1 MGSGVGQIGEGRHTV
16 SAEYL
21 AAFLEFVAECG
32 LDASSVLASAGLSPE
47 AVVQLPRFVG
57 SKAYNRSIRSLLD
70 QRPDPHHAYRFARRC
85 SELRHGAAGM
95 VAQNSQTLREGLEL
109 GLRYARP
116 QLGNSERL
124 VVRVEKKEMVV
135 LVSPPDPRIDLD
147 YRVDCFNA
155 IVMLLG
161 HELRGRRMAGTMATP
176 FANELKVTH
185 SGEGFSLPRAAL
197 PPGMTVSFDAPHVE
211 LVLRSDYLDTP
222 LLSPST
228 ELQAIALR
236 QLEGSDPSANI
247 SDRVRAVFQT
257 LEPDVPDLDEVCEAL
272 HMSRAT
278 LKRKLKADGATFQSL
293 KDSFRLRR
301 ATYLLRDTQASVEEI
316 ADELRFGDASGFS
329 KAFRRWTGIA
339 PREWRLAHR
348 SAPDLT

>member
-1 MGSGVGQIGEGRHTV
+1 VR
-16 SAEYL
+16 
-21 AAFLEFVAECG
+21 
-32 LDASSVLASAGLSPE
+32 
-47 AVVQLPRFVG
+47 LPRFVG
-57 SKAYNRSIRSLLD
+57 HKAYSRSIRSLLD

-85 SELRHGAAGM
+85 SELRHGTAGM
-95 VAQNSQTLREGLEL
+95 VAQNSQTLREGLDL

-116 QLGNSERL
+116 ELGNSERL

-135 LVSPPDPRIDLD
+135 LMSPPDPRIDFD
-147 YRVDCFNA
+147 YGVDCFNA

-161 HELRGRRMAGTMATP
+161 HELRGRR
-176 FANELKVTH
+176 
-185 SGEGFSLPRAAL
+185 L
-197 PPGMTVSFDAPHVE
+197 PPGMTVSFDAPHCE

-278 LKRKLKADGATFQSL
+278 PEGLRTYLGIP
-293 KDSFRLRR
+293 RLRSRRSPTSCDLATR
-301 ATYLLRDTQASVEEI
+301 AVSRKPSDAGRGSRRESGASLTLLCA
-316 ADELRFGDASGFS
+316 
-329 KAFRRWTGIA
+329 
-339 PREWRLAHR
+339 RL
-348 SAPDLT
+348 DLTSISSALCANSLHTIA